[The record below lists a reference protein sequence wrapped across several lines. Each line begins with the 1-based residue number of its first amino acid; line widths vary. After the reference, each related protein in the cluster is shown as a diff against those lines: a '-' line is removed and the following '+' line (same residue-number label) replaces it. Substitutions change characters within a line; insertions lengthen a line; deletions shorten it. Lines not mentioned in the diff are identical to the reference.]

1 MTAGMDALINDKG
14 HLFTLI
20 GKYESK
26 GCLDLDKLEVFND
39 ELEKHTD
46 VLNLTA
52 AMKLCKGHVLKTNP
66 AALARVKQ
74 LMTDDRANAIAGADE
89 ATIQRLFID
98 ATSESYR
105 IKLGLSMGD
114 AFAYKGKTTE
124 SLQFRA
130 ESFSKDLG
138 L

>member
-1 MTAGMDALINDKG
+1 
-14 HLFTLI
+14 
-20 GKYESK
+20 
-26 GCLDLDKLEVFND
+26 
-39 ELEKHTD
+39 
-46 VLNLTA
+46 
-52 AMKLCKGHVLKTNP
+52 VLKTNP